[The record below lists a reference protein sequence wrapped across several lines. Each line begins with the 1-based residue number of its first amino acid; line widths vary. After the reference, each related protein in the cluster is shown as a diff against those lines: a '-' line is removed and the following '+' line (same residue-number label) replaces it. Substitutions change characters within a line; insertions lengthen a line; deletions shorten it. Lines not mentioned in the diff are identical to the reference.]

1 MPKLVCPKSVYHCRK
16 QLVSTPADG
25 TAKGIGHFK
34 EITAIAYHGGPGP
47 DFLALWIYKY
57 IACGMQEVLK
67 DLTDF
72 MN

>member
-1 MPKLVCPKSVYHCRK
+1 MPKIGIPLSKIACIN
-16 QLVSTPADG
+16 TADG

-34 EITAIAYHGGPGP
+34 EIAAIVCHGGPGP
-47 DFLALWIYKY
+47 HFLALWIYKY

>member
-1 MPKLVCPKSVYHCRK
+1 M
-16 QLVSTPADG
+16 
-25 TAKGIGHFK
+25 KGIGHFK
-34 EITAIAYHGGPGP
+34 EIAAIACHGGPGP

-72 MN
+72 MNWFFIL